1 MNADG
6 IYSTAKLSHGA
17 SVAELL
23 GLEDQLKAI
32 LPLEYKQFLQI
43 TNGADFASGVVIYPA
58 GEVYEVNGTYAVAEY
73 LPGYLA
79 IGDDSGGQFVVIPYA
94 GEGFMLSVRADW
106 MKDLLKYWLSLYTRG
121 FKQGAIYRKAEMN

>member
-1 MNADG
+1 MDTHG

-17 SVAELL
+17 SMAELL
-23 GLEDQLKAI
+23 ELEDQLKAI

-43 TNGADFASGVVIYPA
+43 TNGAEFACGVVIYPA
-58 GEVYEVNGTYAVAEY
+58 GEVYEVNETYAVAEY

-94 GEGFMLSVRADW
+94 GEGVYAVGQGCLDE
-106 MKDLLKYWLSLYTRG
+106 G
-121 FKQGAIYRKAEMN
+121 FFEVLAESIHAWVQAGCHIP